1 MGEGEEAPAPTGPK
15 GIDAFYSKLSSY
27 ATAGSGE
34 FASFVFLV
42 LTVGIAVGFF
52 VSNKMPELVSLAV
65 IGSLALGLIAHY
77 NREIAT
83 ILLIAA
89 LAFIAFVA

>member
-1 MGEGEEAPAPTGPK
+1 MSEGEAPAPAGPK
-15 GIDAFYSKLSSY
+15 GIDAFYSKFSSY
-27 ATAGSGE
+27 ATAGTGE

-42 LTVGIAVGFF
+42 LAIGIAVGFF
-52 VSNKMPELVSLAV
+52 VSNKLPELAV
-65 IGSLALGLIAHY
+65 LTILGSLALGLIAHY

-89 LAFIAFVA
+89 LAFIALVG